1 SSQTAMANKALDFK
15 EIRSLAEFN
24 TELKTANAQGKKV
37 MLDFYADWCIAC
49 KEMEAY
55 TFTDPQVQDALKNF
69 VLLRADVTKNSTDD
83 QALLKYFNL
92 VGPPAVLFFG
102 LNQQESVNQRVIG
115 YQKSP
120 QFIAGIKRLEG

>member
-1 SSQTAMANKALDFK
+1 
-15 EIRSLAEFN
+15 
-24 TELKTANAQGKKV
+24 LK
-37 MLDFYADWCIAC
+37 D
-49 KEMEAY
+49 
-55 TFTDPQVQDALKNF
+55 F

-83 QALLKYFNL
+83 KTLLKHFNL

-102 LNQQESVNQRVIG
+102 LNQKEFLNQRVIG